1 VLNKAADLI
10 ELRGWHQGDFYEE
23 ISGRICTAGAI
34 RVAAGGV
41 PYESCEQASSAEQAF
56 ANCLAAHGL
65 AKPGHC
71 PIEVIGQWNDAE
83 GRTAAE
89 VVATLRAAAGEVA
102 CIWATRAM
110 TVGTRGGTPP
120 ISAMDG
126 FRSALPAAARWC
138 AVSFPG
144 R

>member
-1 VLNKAADLI
+1 MLLENRSATRPEPELVLNRAADLV
-10 ELRGWHQGDFYEE
+10 ELRGWHQGDFHEE
-23 ISGRICTAGAI
+23 TSGRVCAAGAI

-41 PYESCEQASSAEQAF
+41 PYESCEQASSAERAF
-56 ANCLAAHGL
+56 ADCLAAHGL

-102 CIWATRAM
+102 
-110 TVGTRGGTPP
+110 
-120 ISAMDG
+120 
-126 FRSALPAAARWC
+126 
-138 AVSFPG
+138 
-144 R
+144 